1 MEFTTEAIRSR
12 VFLCW
17 EVFDSWLNLLNG
29 FSLDLMQHFISVL
42 GHEEGSPSTT
52 PATRVSAVSH
62 FTFHVTCY
70 TGCCSNSVSTV
81 SCVTF
86 HVTCYTGRCSVPCH
100 LPRHLLTRVAAVS
113 RVTFHI
119 TCYMGQHSVLCHLP
133 RHLLQTLAQ
142 CPVSLCTSPV
152 TSVSTVFLV
161 TFHVTCYMG
170 QRSVPEKGHV
180 VFRHWAVPLALWVFG
195 GGRHEVQ

>member
-70 TGCCSNSVSTV
+70 TGCHSNSVSTV

-100 LPRHLLTRVAAVS
+100 LPRHLLHGSAQCPVSPSTSPVKRVAAVS

-119 TCYMGQHSVLCHLP
+119 TCYTGQHSVPCHLP

-142 CPVSLCTSPV
+142 YPVSLCTSPV

-170 QRSVPEKGHV
+170 QRSVPEKGPV
-180 VFRHWAVPLALWVFG
+180 VFRH
-195 GGRHEVQ
+195 